1 MFGTTLRGILVL
13 TAGAFGT
20 EWTNLESELN
30 PDYRTRNMVPPLLE
44 MGEPKELPL
53 RVAPFDVH
61 VRGDVG
67 PSAPDMTAET
77 VPSPDGSQVNGVAD
91 LGGLRWVATDNG
103 LYFGEP
109 GAEMKRHDHY
119 GVDGP
124 LATKVTALAAG
135 RNGNLWV
142 GTPLGLSMRDTEGN
156 WHAIRGRQ
164 GLPYEDITAIAVD
177 PDDNLWIGTSR
188 GVIHYRPNDEGRR
201 WFYRAGP
208 RYLPDDGV
216 KSLALSSDGRTV
228 YVATSSGVS
237 TINVVTRTL
246 RQKADNLEALVEKR
260 HRRLGLVAACEFED
274 PKDPSRFTIPSGP
287 NDGLWTAYHVTAL
300 SLAYATTGDPAHRES
315 ARTGMHALYMLQNA
329 SGIPGL
335 PARSVLSP
343 EDLKKR
349 RQKRNEEWLPCPGGE
364 LYWRAD
370 TSSDEYCGHYM
381 AFYVYWEHVARHD
394 PDEREMLSRQ
404 VRQMTDY
411 LIEHG
416 YLLIDAD
423 GEPTTWGK
431 WAPEVL
437 NDDPRRYA
445 ENGLGALEICSFLNT
460 TYYITGDK
468 KYRERYLTLLQKHDY
483 LSNILTEK
491 KVFPDEVNHSDDQLA
506 FCAWYPILQTEHD
519 PKIRYKLHQAV
530 RRHWIIE
537 EPERASF
544 FTFVYATIDPNH
556 ADIAGAVRTLK
567 EMPEDRRSWR
577 MENSHRADVSFDP
590 RPHRFGRPVLREFLP
605 VDERHF
611 DKWNKDPF
619 EPDGGDESGLTEE
632 SGAIYLLPYW
642 MGRYHGFFVD
652 E

>member
-1 MFGTTLRGILVL
+1 MFGTMLRGILVL

-20 EWTNLESELN
+20 DWMGLESELN
-30 PDYRTRNMVPPLLE
+30 PDYRTRNMAPPLLE
-44 MGEPKELPL
+44 MGEPKELPVH
-53 RVAPFDVH
+53 VASFDVH

-156 WHAIRGRQ
+156 WYAIRGRQ

-188 GVIHYRPNDEGRR
+188 GVIHYRPNDRGRQ

-208 RYLPDDGV
+208 RYLPHDEV
-216 KSLALSSDGRTV
+216 ESLALSSDSRSI
-228 YVATSSGVS
+228 YVTTPAGVS
-237 TINVVTRTL
+237 TINVVTKTL
-246 RQKADNLEALVEKR
+246 RQKADNLEALIEKR
-260 HRRLGLVAACEFED
+260 HRRRGLVAACEFEG
-274 PKDPSRFTIPSGP
+274 PEEVSRFTVPAGP

-300 SLAYATTGDPAHRES
+300 SLAYATTQDAAHKES

-335 PARSVLSP
+335 PARSVLP
-343 EDLKKR
+343 VEDVEKKR
-349 RQKRNEEWLPCPGGE
+349 KKKNEEWHPSPEGE
-364 LYWRAD
+364 LYWRGD

-381 AFYVYWEHVARHD
+381 AFYTYWEHIARHD
-394 PDEREMLSRQ
+394 PAERELLIYQ

-411 LIEHG
+411 LLKNN
-416 YLLIDAD
+416 YQLIDVD
-423 GEPTTWGK
+423 GERTVWGF
-431 WAPEVL
+431 WNPEIL
-437 NDDPRRYA
+437 NEDPWHYL
-445 ENGLGALEICSFLNT
+445 ENGLNALQITSFLKVT
-460 TYYITGDK
+460 HHITGDQ
-468 KYRERYLTLLQKHDY
+468 KYQEHYLKLMQEHDY
-483 LSNILTEK
+483 LSNILTTK
-491 KVFPDEVNHSDDQLA
+491 KLFPDESNHSDDQLG
-506 FCAWYPILQTEHD
+506 FCAWYPILQLEQD
-519 PKIRYKLHQAV
+519 PKIRMKLHQGV
-530 RRHWIIE
+530 RRHWLAE
-537 EPERASF
+537 EPERPSF

-556 ADIAGAVRTLK
+556 ADIDGAIQNLM
-567 EMPEDRRSWR
+567 EIPEDRRNWR
-577 MENSHRADVSFDP
+577 MENSHRTDVSFDP
-590 RPHRFGRPVLREFLP
+590 RSNRFDRPMLRECLP
-605 VDERHF
+605 ADERNF
-611 DKWNKDPF
+611 EKWNNDPF
-619 EPDGGDESGLTEE
+619 EPDGGDVDGLIEE
-632 SGAIYLLPYW
+632 SGATYLLPYW
-642 MGRYHGFFVD
+642 MGRYHGLFSED
-652 E
+652 